1 MIELGQ
7 LRDGRLIVASNEP
20 FPADVKRVE
29 YYREQRL
36 FLLVYEDDSEYADDL
51 MPCEITPELTAR
63 IHASPDIMVI
73 AMAGEGHEP
82 YGYPVPLVQVGV

>member
-20 FPADVKRVE
+20 FPADIQRVE

-36 FLLVYEDDSEYADDL
+36 FVLVYEETADYADDL
-51 MPCEITPELTAR
+51 MPCEISPELAAK
-63 IHASPDIMVI
+63 IHSSPDIMVV
-73 AMAGEGHEP
+73 AMAQKGQEP

>member
-1 MIELGQ
+1 MIELGK
-7 LRDGRLIVASNEP
+7 LHDGRLIVASNQP

-36 FLLVYEDDSEYADDL
+36 FMLVYEDTADYADDL
-51 MPCEITPELTAR
+51 MPCEIAPELTAT
-63 IHASPDIMVI
+63 IESSADIMVI
-73 AMAGEGHEP
+73 AMAQAGQEP